1 MKTEVVF
8 IGITMVF
15 LGCVILYEYGSPK
28 ADHGR
33 VEITP
38 ETLSIGKTNPTLW
51 LFYNTS
57 DVNSRHWR
65 DCGARSSY
73 AINIPLLN
81 LLYERIV
88 RMNGKQYN
96 VRVLNGLS
104 AVAEVLGGWEHLP
117 KRLQKDKARIY
128 VAEEDWI
135 RTALLAKFGGLW
147 LSPSVCALRPFGALP
162 KDRIV
167 TFGQDAGSGSC
178 IWVPTPGNP
187 IFVEW
192 EKRIRRRLEE
202 QTGGFQI
209 RGDSASDW
217 QELVE
222 ESKGPLPAVGGQTFE
237 VRPLEE
243 LARSKR
249 GKKLELED
257 IFATGTEGR
266 LTFDIPPGAK
276 YLVIPYHD
284 LLERSAW
291 GWVLRMSEEQI
302 LSSDLALSHILSRK

>member
-1 MKTEVVF
+1 MKAEVVF

-28 ADHGR
+28 ADHRR

-38 ETLSIGKTNPTLW
+38 ETLLIGKTNPTLW

-57 DVNSRHWR
+57 DVNSRHWL
-65 DCGARSSY
+65 DFGARSSY

-81 LLYERIV
+81 LLYERIIQL
-88 RMNGKQYN
+88 NGKQYN
-96 VRVLNGLS
+96 VRVLSGLS

-117 KRLQKDKARIY
+117 SRLQKEKARVY

-135 RTALLAKFGGLW
+135 RTAILAKFGGLW
-147 LSPSVCALRPFGALP
+147 LSPSVVALRPFGKMP
-162 KDRIV
+162 TDRV
-167 TFGQDAGSGSC
+167 VSFGQDADSRFNC
-178 IWVPTPGNP
+178 LWVPAAGNP

-217 QELVE
+217 QELIDE
-222 ESKGPLPAVGGQTFE
+222 PCAEGQTLE
-237 VRPLEE
+237 ARPLEE
-243 LARSKR
+243 LSRSKR
-249 GKKLELED
+249 TNKKLQLED

-266 LTFDIPPGAK
+266 LPFEIPAGAK
-276 YLVIPYHD
+276 YMVIPYHD
-284 LLERSAW
+284 LLDRSAW
-291 GWVLRMSEEQI
+291 GWVLRMSEDQI
-302 LSSDLALSHILSRK
+302 MSSDLALSHILSRK

>member
-1 MKTEVVF
+1 MKTEVVL

-38 ETLSIGKTNPTLW
+38 ETLTIGKTNPTLW

-57 DVNSRHWR
+57 DVNARHWL
-65 DCGARSSY
+65 DFGARSSY

-81 LLYERIV
+81 VLYERILQL
-88 RMNGKQYN
+88 NGKQYN
-96 VRVLNGLS
+96 VCVLSGLS
-104 AVAEVLGGWEHLP
+104 GVAELLGGWEHLP
-117 KRLQKDKARIY
+117 TRLQKEKARVY

-135 RTALLAKFGGLW
+135 RAAILAKFGGLW
-147 LSPSVCALRPFGALP
+147 LSPSVVALRPFGPLP
-162 KDRIV
+162 KNCIV
-167 TFGQDAGSGSC
+167 TYGQDAGSGPC
-178 IWVPTPGNP
+178 IWVPTAGNP

-192 EKRIRRRLEE
+192 EKRVRRRLEE

-217 QELVE
+217 
-222 ESKGPLPAVGGQTFE
+222 
-237 VRPLEE
+237 EE
-243 LARSKR
+243 LTEGTDQTLEFRPMEELSRCKR
-249 GKKLELED
+249 TNKKLELED

-266 LTFDIPPGAK
+266 LPFDVPSYAT
-276 YLVIPYHD
+276 YMVIPYQD

-291 GWVLRMSEEQI
+291 GWVLRMSEAQI